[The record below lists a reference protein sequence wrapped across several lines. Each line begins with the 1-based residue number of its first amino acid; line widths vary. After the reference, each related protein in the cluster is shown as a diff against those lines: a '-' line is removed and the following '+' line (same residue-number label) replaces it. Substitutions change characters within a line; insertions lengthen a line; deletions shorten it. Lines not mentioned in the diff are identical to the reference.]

1 MFKPGTSEE
10 VMNEVKT
17 QVLDSGGLIYEQY
30 TIIKGF
36 AAEIPESYV
45 QVLEETS
52 NIQSIEEDKPGWL

>member
-1 MFKPGTSEE
+1 MFKPGISEE

-36 AAEIPESYV
+36 AAEIPEPFV
-45 QVLEETS
+45 QILKETS
-52 NIQSIEEDKPGWL
+52 DIQSIEEDKPGWL